1 MPLCPRP
8 QTLPGTGVPPQRGSP
23 SLGGRYGINLALRGN
38 PQRDPTR
45 VLRHAALPEALPGP
59 RQLFHIS
66 FLLFQALQPRSV
78 PCQMFPLPPPAA
90 GVRRGRFGA
99 ASGREVWKQGL
110 ISSFSWATRCPVP
123 YQQQPPGTEVAS
135 PWSREQNPAAAGGL
149 SPWSRAGTRRQAGSQ
164 GRGSPAWER
173 SCAAAEEPGRVAL
186 ALAGDKAVLVLL
198 VGTGC
203 PRAGTHRDAVTG
215 ATSAA
220 RDV

>member
-23 SLGGRYGINLALRGN
+23 SLGGRYGTNLALRGN

-99 ASGREVWKQGL
+99 SSGWEVWKQRL
-110 ISSFSWATRCPVP
+110 ISSFSLGNALPCPL
-123 YQQQPPGTEVAS
+123 S
-135 PWSREQNPAAAGGL
+135 AAASRHGGGFSL
-149 SPWSRAGTRRQAGSQ
+149 EQGAESGRSRRSV
-164 GRGSPAWER
+164 PA
-173 SCAAAEEPGRVAL
+173 EPGR
-186 ALAGDKAVLVLL
+186 D
-198 VGTGC
+198 T
-203 PRAGTHRDAVTG
+203 
-215 ATSAA
+215 
-220 RDV
+220 